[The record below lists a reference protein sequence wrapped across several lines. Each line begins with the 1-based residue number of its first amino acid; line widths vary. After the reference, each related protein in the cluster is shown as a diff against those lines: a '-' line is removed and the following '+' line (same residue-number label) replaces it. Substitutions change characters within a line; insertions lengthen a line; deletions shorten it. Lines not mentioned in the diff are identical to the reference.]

1 MTLVDA
7 TLGLAQDAMI
17 FAALGCDVVGLERS
31 PVVFELVADGLRRA
45 QTDERFWEQIKGS
58 LRIENVDATTW
69 LASSKREFQVCY
81 VDPMF
86 AVKKSALS
94 SKAMQILQALLG
106 EDAAP
111 STLVELAINGARSQ
125 PKARVVVKRPRK
137 AAPLKV
143 GVHHAVIGSVI
154 RYDVYQ

>member
-1 MTLVDA
+1 
-7 TLGLAQDAMI
+7 
-17 FAALGCDVVGLERS
+17 
-31 PVVFELVADGLRRA
+31 
-45 QTDERFWEQIKGS
+45 
-58 LRIENVDATTW
+58 
-69 LASSKREFQVCY
+69 
-81 VDPMF
+81 MF